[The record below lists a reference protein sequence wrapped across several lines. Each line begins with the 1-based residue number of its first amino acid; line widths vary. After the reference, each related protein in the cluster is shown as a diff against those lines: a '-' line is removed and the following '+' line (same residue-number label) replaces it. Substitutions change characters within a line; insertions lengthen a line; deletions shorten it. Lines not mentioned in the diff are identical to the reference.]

1 MGKSIPGRGCGSTR
15 LRSKRV
21 WDVLQEQKTGVGRGR
36 VRAAL
41 GREVA
46 SQAGEDRLGPLG
58 PSRGLCY

>member
-1 MGKSIPGRGCGSTR
+1 M
-15 LRSKRV
+15 
-21 WDVLQEQKTGVGRGR
+21 LQEQKTGVGRA

-58 PSRGLCY
+58 PSEDFAIESELRGSCRGAGAEG